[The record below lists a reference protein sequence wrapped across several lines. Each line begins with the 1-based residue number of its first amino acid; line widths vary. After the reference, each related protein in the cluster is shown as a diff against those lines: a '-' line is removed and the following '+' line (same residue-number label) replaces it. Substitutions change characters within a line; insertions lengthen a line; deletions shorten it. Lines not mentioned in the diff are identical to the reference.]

1 MFYTLH
7 KLGVTLRLKDKIVQS
22 THNKT
27 QKVRGLS
34 KQLAAR
40 FLIKWSFSR
49 KVKVI
54 VLFTAQICFW
64 FYSFHCSLLLIG
76 SSVHLSLSPVD
87 IYTIFLISPSLP
99 LECCS
104 LIVERKGK
112 FRVQIDSMQRC
123 NNNAFSSSQDAPFT
137 PGGHWKRH
145 FPFPKLHKS
154 LDHFA
159 EYFSPSFNGTR
170 PSVPESIFLHI
181 HVNIPALSLRIMWVY
196 NWRGILL
203 P

>member
-1 MFYTLH
+1 MKKNTLYISGSP
-7 KLGVTLRLKDKIVQS
+7 LDDWRLTFHMRDWELDNIVHFTSKI
-22 THNKT
+22 
-27 QKVRGLS
+27 LS
-34 KQLAAR
+34 
-40 FLIKWSFSR
+40 
-49 KVKVI
+49 
-54 VLFTAQICFW
+54 FW

-87 IYTIFLISPSLP
+87 IYTILLISPSLP

-104 LIVERKGK
+104 LIVERKRK

-123 NNNAFSSSQDAPFT
+123 NNNAFSSSQDAPLT
-137 PGGHWKRH
+137 PAGHWKRH
-145 FPFPKLHKS
+145 SRFPELHKS
-154 LDHFA
+154 SAHFA